1 MSSGSESSPSES
13 SYFSRKNGVEN
24 ISLTRLPNLASP
36 RLMTPTSQLAETAVG
51 VREAAK
57 CIGRALVK
65 LERPQTVMLV
75 AKALDAKI
83 IKFTRQLA
91 CHLIDT
97 PRTSCGHKGL
107 TVYIDS
113 KFRTHPAFSF
123 DRLLASHP
131 HYADQLKFWT
141 PELCATQTD
150 HIDFIITL
158 GGDGTVIYTSWLFQH
173 AQVPPVVPFD
183 LGSLGFL
190 TNFNITN
197 IRDVL
202 QRVIGC
208 RGAGVRVNLRMRLS
222 CTVWRSDFKSKN
234 KEVLEGRTAEKKRR
248 EDLCS
253 IKGDE
258 EEADGRSKIGRRASS
273 QQPDPGTT
281 LNGLPAYS
289 SDDLISTTP
298 APRLNDE
305 HATSDI
311 GDLLDEISLQL
322 MSKVDPDELDP
333 GPGTPKRIRSM
344 QSLGTTLPSADN
356 AKPVPTETFQILNDL
371 VVDRGPSAYMSQ
383 LELFVDDRHLT
394 TVQADGLVLST
405 PTGSTAYSL
414 SAGGSLVH
422 PEVPSVLVTPICP
435 HTLSFRPML
444 LPDSTDIRIQVP
456 RDSRTSAWA
465 SFDGRHRIELKKGD
479 YVTVTMSRWPMP
491 TVCEVDQGTDW
502 SESLRRCLHWNER
515 TRQKPFVGEQ
525 DKRLEK
531 VGDSLT
537 QLDSELSSSSET
549 RTSFNGD
556 VSDGSYRC
564 EDICEQDEQREDDDP
579 GLRM

>member
-13 SYFSRKNGVEN
+13 SYFSRKNGAEN
-24 ISLTRLPNLASP
+24 ISLTRLSNLASP
-36 RLMTPTSQLAETAVG
+36 RLLTPTSQLAETAVG

-97 PRTSCGHKGL
+97 PRTSCGLQGL

-113 KFRTHPAFSF
+113 KFRTHPAFNF
-123 DRLLASHP
+123 DRLLATHP
-131 HYADQLKFWT
+131 HYAEQLKFWT

-253 IKGDE
+253 IKSDE
-258 EEADGRSKIGRRASS
+258 GEADGRSILAGRASS
-273 QQPDPGTT
+273 QQPDPGAT
-281 LNGLPAYS
+281 LNRLPAYS
-289 SDDLISTTP
+289 SDNLISTTP
-298 APRLNDE
+298 APRVNDE

-322 MSKVDPDELDP
+322 VSKADPEELDP
-333 GPGTPKRIRSM
+333 GPETPKRIRSM
-344 QSLGTTLPSADN
+344 QSLGAARPSADN
-356 AKPVPTETFQILNDL
+356 PKPVPTETFQILNDL

-531 VGDSLT
+531 VGDSLRQPDT
-537 QLDSELSSSSET
+537 ELKS
-549 RTSFNGD
+549 D
-556 VSDGSYRC
+556 VSDAAYRC
-564 EDICEQDEQREDDDP
+564 EDMYEQDEERQDDDS